1 MAKSQTR
8 KQKKGMM
15 TIPQL
20 RKSFDH
26 MERYSTTLLHKSKGK
41 DMVAK
46 RKAFQKEW
54 LRVFK
59 RPVDDKA
66 ADAYLLF
73 ESKRSGSRKHRQN
86 GGAALSGAPLDYT
99 DRPGL
104 VQEGPYAAFPAYLDK
119 GLDAYATKFNQD
131 SISSQCGHVN
141 TTPKIPGDMGSNQV
155 GGRRNRSRRMRKQ
168 MGGFPTLS
176 EFATAL
182 SFRPLLASSP
192 TTSMFDAQMAV
203 KGQALPPSPY
213 ANTANPG
220 YMPYKP
226 IMLNAAAATI
236 TRDLGKEITS

>member
-1 MAKSQTR
+1 MARTQTR
-8 KQKKGMM
+8 KQKKGIM

-20 RKSFDH
+20 RKAFDH
-26 MERYSTTLLHKSKGK
+26 MESYSTSLLHKAKGK
-41 DMVAK
+41 DMASK

-66 ADAYLLF
+66 ADAYLMF
-73 ESKRSGSRKHRQN
+73 EAKRGSRKQR
-86 GGAALSGAPLDYT
+86 GGAALSGAPLEYT

-131 SISSQCGHVN
+131 SISSQCGKVD
-141 TTPKIPGDMGSNQV
+141 TTPKIAANMGSNQV
-155 GGRRNRSRRMRKQ
+155 GGRRRRNTRKQ

-176 EFATAL
+176 EFSTAL
-182 SFRPLLASSP
+182 SFRPLLASNP
-192 TTSMFDAQMAV
+192 TTAFFDAQMAA
-203 KGQALPPSPY
+203 KGQPLPPSSS
-213 ANTANPG
+213 ANTANPP

-226 IMLNAAAATI
+226 NILMADAATI
-236 TRDLGKEITS
+236 TRDLGREIKS

>member
-1 MAKSQTR
+1 
-8 KQKKGMM
+8 M

-26 MERYSTTLLHKSKGK
+26 MERYSTTLLHRSKGK

-46 RKAFQKEW
+46 RRAFQKEW

-66 ADAYLLF
+66 ADAYLMF

-86 GGAALSGAPLDYT
+86 GGAALAGAPLDYT
-99 DRPGL
+99 VRPGL

-131 SISSQCGHVN
+131 SISSQCGHVD
-141 TTPKIPGDMGSNQV
+141 TTPKISADMGSNEVSQK

-168 MGGFPTLS
+168 MGGFPTIS

-182 SFRPLLASSP
+182 SFRPLLASNP
-192 TTSMFDAQMAV
+192 TTAMFDAQMAF
-203 KGQALPPSPY
+203 KGTQPPPSP
-213 ANTANPG
+213 ATNTANPG

-226 IMLNAAAATI
+226 VILNAAAATI
-236 TRDLGKEITS
+236 TRNLGKEIGS